1 MASKNDAHELTDETG
16 KDSDTENKHGYQE
29 GKRGEGKDTTGIW
42 IRRYTPLHVKQINNK
57 DLL

>member
-1 MASKNDAHELTDETG
+1 MWNLKNDAHELTDETG
-16 KDSDTENKHGYQE
+16 KDSDTEQTCYQE

-42 IRRYTPLHVKQINNK
+42 IRRYTPLHVKQINK